1 MGNPLDAID
10 RQELERTID
19 LVVNR
24 TLAMDFRWDW
34 PGGVAFYGV
43 GQAWRATGRIEY
55 MERLAAW
62 VDSYLELGLPPFM
75 VNAMAMGHCLLD
87 LHEATGEKKYLDLVV
102 RKTDY
107 LRKDALRFGC
117 GVLQHT
123 VSAGNDFPGQAWA
136 DTLFMAAL
144 FMLRAG
150 IKLGDRGLVADALAQ
165 YGWHEELL
173 QDPQTDL
180 YFHAWDDRTKGH
192 LSGQRWAR
200 ANAWAAFTM
209 ASALRH
215 INYMYPEFMAIDG
228 SLRDQ
233 LAALARLQTGAGLW
247 HTILDDPE
255 SYEEV
260 SASAGIGAAM
270 TLYDHPLHAKCAAL
284 AYEGLMANIDAMGGV
299 RNVSAGTAVLASR
312 EDYRRV
318 PCKRLQGWGQGLALA
333 FLSALL
339 EREKTGAGK
348 SAKQPAAKQSADDE
362 KQQGATR

>member
-1 MGNPLDAID
+1 MSMDKPPESID
-10 RQELERTID
+10 RPTLERTID
-19 LVVNR
+19 LVVER
-24 TLAMDFRWDW
+24 TFSMDFRWDW

-43 GQAWRATGRIEY
+43 GQAWRATGKIEY

-62 VDSYLELGLPPFM
+62 VEDYLEIGLPPFM

-87 LHEATGEKKYLDLVV
+87 LYEATGDKKYLAIVE
-102 RKTDY
+102 RKIDY
-107 LRKDALRFGC
+107 LKKDALRFGE
-117 GVLQHT
+117 GALQHT
-123 VSAGNDFPGQAWA
+123 VSAADDFPGQAWA

-150 IKLGDRGLVADALAQ
+150 VAFGDRGLVADALAQ
-165 YGWHEELL
+165 YRWHEELL
-173 QDPQTDL
+173 QDPGTDL
-180 YFHAWDDRTKGH
+180 YFHAWDSRTKSQ

-200 ANAWAAFTM
+200 ANAWAAYTM
-209 ASALRH
+209 AAALKL

-233 LAALARLQTGAGLW
+233 LAALARLQTESGLW

-270 TLYDHPLHAKCAAL
+270 ALYGYPLHAKNVAR
-284 AYEGLMANIDAMGGV
+284 AYAGLMANIDGKGGV
-299 RNVSAGTAVLASR
+299 RNVSAGTAVLASA

-318 PCKRLQGWGQGLALA
+318 PKKRLQGWGQGLALV
-333 FLSALL
+333 FLAALVP
-339 EREKTGAGK
+339 GAASGK
-348 SAKQPAAKQSADDE
+348 KV
-362 KQQGATR
+362 

>member
-1 MGNPLDAID
+1 MGNPLDGID
-10 RQELERTID
+10 SLELERTID
-19 LVVNR
+19 LIVDR
-24 TLAMDFRWDW
+24 TFAMDFRWDW
-34 PGGVAFYGV
+34 PGGVAFYGI
-43 GQAWRATGRIEY
+43 GQAWHATGNIEY
-55 MERLAAW
+55 MERLAVW
-62 VDSYLELGLPPFM
+62 VDDYLELGLPPFM

-87 LHEATGEKKYLDLVV
+87 LHEATGEGKYLDLVE
-102 RKTDY
+102 RKIAY
-107 LRKDALRFGC
+107 LRKDALRFGG

-150 IKLGDRGLVADALAQ
+150 IKLGDKKLVTDALAQ

-180 YFHAWDDRTKGH
+180 YFHAWDDKSKSH

-200 ANAWAAFTM
+200 ANAWAAYTM
-209 ASALRH
+209 ASALKL
-215 INYMYPEFMAIDG
+215 IDYMYPEFMAIDG

-233 LAALARLQTGAGLW
+233 LAALVRLQTGKGLW
-247 HTILDDPE
+247 HTVLDDPE

-270 TLYDHPLHAKCAAL
+270 VLYDHPLHAASAAR
-284 AYEGLMANIDAMGGV
+284 AYTGLMANIDAKGGV
-299 RNVSAGTAVLASR
+299 RSVSAGTAVLASR

-318 PCKRLQGWGQGLALA
+318 PNKRLQGWGQGLALA

-339 EREKTGAGK
+339 ERAKPGTGNLQPTDAKEQK
-348 SAKQPAAKQSADDE
+348 S
-362 KQQGATR
+362 

>member
-1 MGNPLDAID
+1 MAHPLDDID
-10 RQELERTID
+10 GGELERTID
-19 LVVNR
+19 LVVGR

-43 GQAWRATGRIEY
+43 GQAWRATGKIEY
-55 MERLAAW
+55 MEKLAAW
-62 VDSYLELGLPPFM
+62 VDDYLELGLPPFM
-75 VNAMAMGHCLLD
+75 INAMAMGHCLLD
-87 LHEATGEKKYLDLVV
+87 LHEATGDKKYLDIVESKLA
-102 RKTDY
+102 Y
-107 LRKDALRFGC
+107 LKKDALRFG
-117 GVLQHT
+117 GGILQHT
-123 VSAGNDFPGQAWA
+123 VSAGNDFPGQAWT

-150 IKLGDRGLVADALAQ
+150 IKLGDPELVADALAQ

-173 QDPQTDL
+173 QDPATDL
-180 YFHAWDDRTKGH
+180 YFHAWDDRTQSH

-200 ANAWAAFTM
+200 ANAWAAYTM
-209 ASALRH
+209 ASALKL

-233 LAALARLQTGAGLW
+233 LAALARLQTGTGLW

-270 TLYDHPLHAKCAAL
+270 VLYDHPLHAKCAAR
-284 AYEGLMANIDAMGGV
+284 AYSGLLANIDEKGGV

-312 EDYRRV
+312 DDYRRV
-318 PCKRLQGWGQGLALA
+318 PRKRLQGWGQGLALA
-333 FLSALL
+333 FLSALA
-339 EREKTGAGK
+339 ERAKPAPEILK
-348 SAKQPAAKQSADDE
+348 S
-362 KQQGATR
+362 

>member
-1 MGNPLDAID
+1 MGNPLDTID
-10 RQELERTID
+10 RAELERGID
-19 LVVNR
+19 LVVGR

-34 PGGVAFYGV
+34 PGGVAFYGI
-43 GQAWRATGRIEY
+43 GQAWRATGKIEY

-62 VDSYLELGLPPFM
+62 VDNYLELGLPPFM

-87 LHEATGEKKYLDLVV
+87 LSEATGEEKYLDLAM
-102 RKTDY
+102 RKIDY
-107 LRKDALRFGC
+107 LRKDALRFGD

-144 FMLRAG
+144 FMLRMG
-150 IKLGDRGLVADALAQ
+150 IKLGDKALVADALAQ
-165 YGWHEELL
+165 YRWHEEFL
-173 QDPQTDL
+173 QDPETDL
-180 YFHAWDDRTKGH
+180 YFHAWDSVSGSH

-200 ANAWAAFTM
+200 ANAWAAYTM
-209 ASALRH
+209 ASALKL
-215 INYMYPEFMAIDG
+215 IDYMYPEFMAIDG

-233 LAALARLQTGAGLW
+233 LAALSRLQTENGLW
-247 HTILDDPE
+247 RTILDDPE

-270 TLYDHPLHAKCAAL
+270 VLYDHPLHASCAAR
-284 AYEGLMANIDAMGGV
+284 AYSGLMANIDPKGGV
-299 RNVSAGTAVLASR
+299 RKVSAGTAVLASR

-318 PCKRLQGWGQGLALA
+318 PVKRLQGWGQGLALA

-339 EREKTGAGK
+339 ER
-348 SAKQPAAKQSADDE
+348 AKGQPAAPRSAHGKE
-362 KQQGATR
+362 PQA

>member
-1 MGNPLDAID
+1 MGNPLDSINRA
-10 RQELERTID
+10 ELESTID
-19 LVVNR
+19 LVVAR

-43 GQAWRATGRIEY
+43 GQAWRATGKIEY
-55 MERLAAW
+55 MEKLAAW
-62 VDSYLELGLPPFM
+62 VDGYMELGLPPFM
-75 VNAMAMGHCLLD
+75 INAMAMGHCLLD
-87 LHEATGEKKYLDLVV
+87 LHDATGDKKYLALAE
-102 RKTDY
+102 KKIAY
-107 LRKDALRFGC
+107 LKKDALRFGD

-150 IKLGDRGLVADALAQ
+150 IKLGDKELVADALAQ
-165 YGWHEELL
+165 YGWHEEFL
-173 QDPQTDL
+173 QDPETDL
-180 YFHAWDDRTKGH
+180 YFHAYDDRTKSH

-200 ANAWAAFTM
+200 ANAWAAYTM
-209 ASALRH
+209 ASALKQ

-233 LAALARLQTGAGLW
+233 LAALARLQGESGLW
-247 HTILDDPE
+247 HTILDDSR

-270 TLYDHPLHAKCAAL
+270 VLYDYPLHAARAAK
-284 AYEGLMANIDAMGGV
+284 AYAGLMANIDPKGGV
-299 RNVSAGTAVLASR
+299 RNVSAGTAVMASV
-312 EDYRRV
+312 EDYCRV
-318 PCKRLQGWGQGLALA
+318 PKKRLQGWGQGLALS

-339 EREKTGAGK
+339 DRAKSEEKA
-348 SAKQPAAKQSADDE
+348 
-362 KQQGATR
+362 QGAKK